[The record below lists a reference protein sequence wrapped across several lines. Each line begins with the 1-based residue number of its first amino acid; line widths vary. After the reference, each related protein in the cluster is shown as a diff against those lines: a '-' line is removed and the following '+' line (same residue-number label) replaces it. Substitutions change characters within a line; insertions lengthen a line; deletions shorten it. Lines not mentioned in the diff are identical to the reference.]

1 MGKARRRENR
11 RKKHGRSRISV
22 AEILPIDILWK
33 IIDIISRG
41 WSKKRYR
48 HPLTCIRNVSQVCRR
63 WRELTLQSA
72 SVWANMVDIYF
83 LSKASEEWRN
93 EIMRRTGNAGLSIS
107 GSLHAILDGQ
117 LSPEEQF
124 LARLLETEWHRVVK
138 IRLYIRNSQQ
148 NMHLDILQ
156 IFWTK
161 PAPSLREFGV
171 KAVDGDGGVS
181 LPPRAALFNN
191 NAPHLRSFRWH
202 GLNFDLRA
210 AWIGQLSQLYLPKT
224 CTVLTYDPDIP
235 FLDELPTLQ
244 KVDLPELR
252 HFTITADL
260 GACFAFL
267 THITPNPT
275 CVLKMNTRDSPAI
288 TAKQMTTLVPILSRY
303 LKAALDYPA
312 RQYKLKFMLREREHY
327 YALSLE
333 GPKRA
338 VVTTLNFDGVRSTE
352 IQASI
357 PELFLDALSAC
368 KLHSVVTLY
377 CTSDFVHAINAR
389 IIEILF
395 PKKWRLRLFKN
406 LRRLVISDAFLEIIA
421 TDNTFFLPLSLN
433 KIKMMYS
440 RYRLRTFDRRR
451 HLMLSLLG
459 RTNHAMELDISQHCY
474 HDWRVLDEIPG
485 LKVVWYSSFGVYN
498 QYICGTGYPKKLSG
512 SGSVMLRRK
521 RRT

>member
-1 MGKARRRENR
+1 
-11 RKKHGRSRISV
+11 
-22 AEILPIDILWK
+22 
-33 IIDIISRG
+33 
-41 WSKKRYR
+41 
-48 HPLTCIRNVSQVCRR
+48 
-63 WRELTLQSA
+63 
-72 SVWANMVDIYF
+72 MVDIYF

-93 EIMRRTGNAGLSIS
+93 EVMRHTGNAGLSIS

-117 LSPEEQF
+117 LSPKEQF

-148 NMHLDILQ
+148 NMHLDILH

-181 LPPRAALFNN
+181 LPPGAALFNN

-224 CTVLTYDPDIP
+224 CTVQLALDVLRECPHLYRLTYDSDIP
-235 FLDELPTLQ
+235 FLDGLPTSK

-252 HFTITADL
+252 HLTITADL

-267 THITPNPT
+267 THITPNPS

-288 TAKQMTTLVPILSRY
+288 TARPAKQMTTLVPILSRY

-312 RQYKLKFMLREREHY
+312 RQYKLKFVLREREPY

-333 GPKRA
+333 GPKLA

-395 PKKWRLRLFKN
+395 PNFKN

-421 TDNTFFLPLSLN
+421 TDNTFFLPFSLN

-485 LKVVWYSSFGVYN
+485 LKVVWVPKEIKREWKRNVEKEKKNINSSDISES
-498 QYICGTGYPKKLSG
+498 QWETESKKIE
-512 SGSVMLRRK
+512 
-521 RRT
+521 